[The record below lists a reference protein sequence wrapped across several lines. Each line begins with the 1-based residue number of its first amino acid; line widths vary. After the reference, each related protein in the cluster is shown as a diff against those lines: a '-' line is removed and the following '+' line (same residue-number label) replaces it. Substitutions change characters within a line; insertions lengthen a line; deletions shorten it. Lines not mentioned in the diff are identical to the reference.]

1 MDGDRVITVQVEDT
15 DLKEPAIGGR
25 ADKHGEVFAH
35 VSPAY
40 RITSRMI
47 DIVIGHTMLLCRNP
61 DPHLDNIPCLS
72 RLRNEPLMNAYE
84 FAFVFEYE
92 VTDEEAEALFE
103 PVDGGTRLRRRGDA
117 QCHSLPAVS
126 AYSLRCH
133 Q

>member
-47 DIVIGHTMLLCRNP
+47 DIVIGHTVLLCRNP

-103 PVDGGTRLRRRGDA
+103 PVDGGTRLRRDRKGTRLNSSHVA
-117 QCHSLPAVS
+117 IS
-126 AYSLRCH
+126 Y
-133 Q
+133 